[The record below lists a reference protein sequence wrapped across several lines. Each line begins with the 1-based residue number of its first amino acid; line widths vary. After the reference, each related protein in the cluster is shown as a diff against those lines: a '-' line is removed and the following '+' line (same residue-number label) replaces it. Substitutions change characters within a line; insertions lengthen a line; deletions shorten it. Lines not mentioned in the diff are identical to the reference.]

1 MIIVY
6 FSRMAGTNAD
16 ISYNTAWAGIWVFAE
31 VSFGIIVTSTLFL
44 PKFIEAEGT
53 KLKNLA
59 SSLWRPFTSFTSE
72 GSFGILSQS
81 NKHSNAA
88 QEVPLDTVRIIGRS
102 EGDLSFTNPE
112 QDIERNLSCENV
124 HNPARYPCVHSTDTP
139 HHVQRR

>member
-6 FSRMAGTNAD
+6 FSRMTGKNAD
-16 ISYNTAWAGIWVFAE
+16 VSYNTAWAGIWVFAE
-31 VSFGIIVTSTLFL
+31 VSLGITVTGTLFL

-53 KLKNLA
+53 KLKGLV
-59 SSLWRPFTSFTSE
+59 SSLRRPFTSFTSE

-102 EGDLSFTNPE
+102 EGDLSFTNLE
-112 QDIERNLSCENV
+112 QDIERDLSIEDI
-124 HNPARYPCVHSTDTP
+124 HNPAKYPSVHSTDT
-139 HHVQRR
+139 Q